1 MQRFYAFF
9 TFLALWSVQ
18 LSAQSAN
25 CLNVY
30 LAQSAASSSDT
41 LVLDVRVRDFNGVVG
56 LQYTSKWDTAV
67 LDFIGVSNFGLPE
80 LRISNFSLGSPNL
93 SKGLLSLSWFTLDS
107 LYLQDGARLYTLKF
121 FIKNKTAT
129 ATSIQFADEPVPS
142 EVVYNLTR
150 TLSIPGLI
158 GLKVNLKGTSATDPL
173 HITRI
178 CSAMS
183 TCRDSLASAFV
194 EASGGIAPYR
204 YLWLGKSQNF
214 QERAITGAKPGP
226 YLLWVIDAKQ
236 DTALALVGVS
246 KASQESFGI
255 YVNISMACDDTSK
268 QKATITAA
276 NLALPGTFSFAWS
289 NGQRDE
295 NVAVS
300 SIRVSKDSIYSL
312 TVTDASGCKVT
323 LPNLSAAVCYNDIN
337 PIDTI
342 PHDTIPHDTT
352 VYLGASLS
360 VENTIAKSGEVFCAD
375 VIASNLP
382 SLSGLQFALRW
393 DTTILTFHSIKYPKP
408 EVSDPSTLGLNK
420 TAKGELRFVKVYSP
434 QAVAYAYEKLF
445 EVCFTSKSSG
455 DSTQIVFAPDILPT
469 LAVDAQQNIISLNT
483 YTGSAIVFPA
493 IWPGDAD
500 RNGTVDQFDLLP
512 IGLAYG
518 TSGTTRSNPQI
529 IWEAQSTQEWGK
541 KLVNSNLDL
550 AFVDADGNGLIDAAD
565 TSAMARNW
573 QRKHNDGL
581 PKLNQ
586 PEIRTGGAS
595 LFINA
600 DTVLSGP
607 GQWFPLELGTPDQT
621 AENVY
626 GLAFSIVYNPNE
638 VQENE
643 LKFSPETSW
652 LGTLEQDLIAF
663 QRNNPTAGRIDVAL
677 VRTDGRNVSGSG
689 RIGKVKITI
698 EDVILNLRDGEN
710 PKIKLGIENVR
721 LINNADHLIPTT
733 PLSSTPS
740 AKKQVS
746 TSAYDPY
753 LDAKIRVYPQPATD
767 RLYLDY
773 GDLQL
778 RSIQLLQLDGKALS
792 GMLAPQRSLSLVGV
806 PAGVYLLKVVAERGV
821 AMKKVLV
828 TH

>member
-25 CLNVY
+25 CLNIY
-30 LAQSAASSSDT
+30 LAQADASGSDT

-80 LRISNFSLGSPNL
+80 LRSSNFSLGSPNL
-93 SKGLLSLSWFTLDS
+93 NKGLLSLSWFKLDS
-107 LYLQDGARLYTLKF
+107 TYRQDGARLYSLKF
-121 FIKNKTAT
+121 FIKNKVAT

-142 EVVYNLTR
+142 EVTYNGTR
-150 TLSIPGLI
+150 ALSIPGLI
-158 GLKVNLKGTSATDPL
+158 GLKVNLKSTNSSDPL

-183 TCRDSLASAFV
+183 TCLDSLASAFV
-194 EASGGIAPYR
+194 EASGGTAPYR
-204 YLWLGKSQNF
+204 YLWLGKTQNF

-246 KASQESFGI
+246 KASQPGFGI
-255 YVNISMACDDTSK
+255 YVNISIACDDTSK

-323 LPNLSAAVCYNDIN
+323 LPNLSAAICYNDTN
-337 PIDTI
+337 PVDTI
-342 PHDTIPHDTT
+342 PQDTIMYP
-352 VYLGASLS
+352 GANLS

-375 VIASNLP
+375 VVASNIP

-393 DTTILTFHSIKYPKP
+393 DTSMLTFHSVKYPKP
-408 EVSDPSTLGLNK
+408 EVIDPNTLGLNK
-420 TAKGELRFVKVYSP
+420 AAKGELRFVKVYSP
-434 QAVAYAYEKLF
+434 FAAAFAYEKLF
-445 EVCFTSKSSG
+445 EVCFSSKSSG

-469 LAVDAQQNIISLNT
+469 LAIDAQQNIIPLNT
-483 YTGSAIVFPA
+483 YAGSALVFPA

-529 IWEAQSTQEWGK
+529 TWEAQSTQKWGK
-541 KLVNSNLDL
+541 TLVNSNIDL

-607 GQWFPLELGTPDQT
+607 GQWFPLELGTPDQA

-626 GLAFSIVYNPNE
+626 GLAFSVVYNPNE
-638 VQENE
+638 VKENE

-652 LGTLEQDLIAF
+652 LGTLGQDLLAF
-663 QRNNPTAGRIDVAL
+663 QRHNPTAGRIDVAL
-677 VRTDGRNVSGSG
+677 VRSDGRNVSGSG

-710 PKIKLGIENVR
+710 PKIQLGIENVR
-721 LINNADHLIPTT
+721 LINNADHLVPIT

-746 TSAYDPY
+746 TSAYNPY
-753 LDAKIRVYPQPATD
+753 LDARIRVYPQPATD
-767 RLYLDY
+767 LLYLDY

-778 RSIQLLQLDGKALS
+778 RSVQLLQLDGKALS
-792 GMLAPQRSLSLVGV
+792 GILAPQRSLSLAGV
-806 PAGVYLLKVVAERGV
+806 PAGVYLLKVVAESGV

-828 TH
+828 TR